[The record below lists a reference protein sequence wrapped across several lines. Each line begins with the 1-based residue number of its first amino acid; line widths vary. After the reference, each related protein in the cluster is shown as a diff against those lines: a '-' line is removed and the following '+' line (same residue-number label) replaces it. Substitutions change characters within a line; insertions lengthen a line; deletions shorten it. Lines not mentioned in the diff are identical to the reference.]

1 MTVNTHVGFEIR
13 VLSNLIYHRI
23 NQMSAQE
30 GETLTANQDWV
41 LHFLIQSQ
49 GRDIMQRDI
58 EKEFSIR
65 RSTASRTL
73 QLMERNGYIRREP
86 VSYDARMKKLVV
98 TEKGA
103 EARERMIDR
112 LNRFE
117 AELQSGISRDEL
129 SQLTRTIRKLEENIK

>member
-13 VLSNLIYHRI
+13 VLSNLIYRRI

-49 GRDIMQRDI
+49 GRDI

-129 SQLTRTIRKLEENIK
+129 NQLTRTIRKLEENIK

>member
-1 MTVNTHVGFEIR
+1 
-13 VLSNLIYHRI
+13 
-23 NQMSAQE
+23 
-30 GETLTANQDWV
+30 
-41 LHFLIQSQ
+41 
-49 GRDIMQRDI
+49 
-58 EKEFSIR
+58 
-65 RSTASRTL
+65 
-73 QLMERNGYIRREP
+73 MERNGYIRREP

-129 SQLTRTIRKLEENIK
+129 NQLTRTIRKLEENIK

>member
-13 VLSNLIYHRI
+13 VLSNLIYRRI

-30 GETLTANQDWV
+30 GETLTANSG
-41 LHFLIQSQ
+41 LGSFLIQSQ

-86 VSYDARMKKLVV
+86 VSL
-98 TEKGA
+98 
-103 EARERMIDR
+103 
-112 LNRFE
+112 
-117 AELQSGISRDEL
+117 
-129 SQLTRTIRKLEENIK
+129 

>member
-13 VLSNLIYHRI
+13 VLSNLIYRRI

-86 VSYDARMKKLVV
+86 VSYEARMKKLVV
-98 TEKGA
+98 TEK
-103 EARERMIDR
+103 
-112 LNRFE
+112 
-117 AELQSGISRDEL
+117 
-129 SQLTRTIRKLEENIK
+129 

>member
-13 VLSNLIYHRI
+13 VLSNLIYRRI

-73 QLMERNGYIRREP
+73 QLMERNGYIRREA
-86 VSYDARMKKLVV
+86 VSYDARLKKLVV
-98 TEKGA
+98 TEKGT
-103 EARERMIDR
+103 EARDRMIDR

-117 AELQSGISRDEL
+117 AELQSGISLEEL
-129 SQLTRTIRKLEENIK
+129 NQLTSTIRKLEENIK

>member
-13 VLSNLIYHRI
+13 VLSNLIYRRI

-65 RSTASRTL
+65 RSTAS
-73 QLMERNGYIRREP
+73 P
-86 VSYDARMKKLVV
+86 DSAAD
-98 TEKGA
+98 GA
-103 EARERMIDR
+103 QRIYPPGAGF
-112 LNRFE
+112 L
-117 AELQSGISRDEL
+117 
-129 SQLTRTIRKLEENIK
+129 

>member
-13 VLSNLIYHRI
+13 VLSNLIYRRI

>member
-13 VLSNLIYHRI
+13 VLSNLIYRRI

-103 EARERMIDR
+103 ETRERMIDR

-117 AELQSGISRDEL
+117 AEPQSGISRDEL
-129 SQLTRTIRKLEENIK
+129 NQLTRTIRKLEENIK

>member
-13 VLSNLIYHRI
+13 VLSNLIYRRI

-30 GETLTANQDWV
+30 WETLTANQDWV

-129 SQLTRTIRKLEENIK
+129 NQLTRTIRKLEENIK

>member
-13 VLSNLIYHRI
+13 VLSNLIYRRI

-65 RSTASRTL
+65 RSTVSRTL

-129 SQLTRTIRKLEENIK
+129 NQLTRTIRKLEENIK

>member
-13 VLSNLIYHRI
+13 VLSNLIYRRI

-73 QLMERNGYIRREP
+73 RLMERNGYIRREP

-129 SQLTRTIRKLEENIK
+129 NQLTRTIRKLEENIK

>member
-13 VLSNLIYHRI
+13 VLSNLIYRRI

-86 VSYDARMKKLVV
+86 VSYDARLKKLVV
-98 TEKGA
+98 TEKGT
-103 EARERMIDR
+103 EARDRMIDR

-117 AELQSGISRDEL
+117 AELQSGISPEEL
-129 SQLTRTIRKLEENIK
+129 NQLTSTIRKLEENIK